1 MVLGERSTEQNE
13 YRKETNY
20 LNLKHIQ
27 TTLLKKKQTK
37 KTTCL
42 RIYQTSVLVPIKVK
56 EMECRLGL
64 SEEQINTVYEEFV

>member
-27 TTLLKKKQTK
+27 TTLLKKKQKK
-37 KTTCL
+37 KTHA
-42 RIYQTSVLVPIKVK
+42 
-56 EMECRLGL
+56 
-64 SEEQINTVYEEFV
+64 